1 MDFAIVIVITAVA
14 VVALINFRDWVNRS
28 EAMRVMEHL
37 GQRVLKYR
45 DNPNHPSVP
54 PESWVDRQR
63 ENLPGNVRLGKLRYR
78 ALWID
83 IESTPDEILAYTEKN
98 YRSLLIGRGYVV
110 LKLDGRVE
118 WMGKKEF
125 KTLLAQQQ
133 NPEEIQMLQQ

>member
-1 MDFAIVIVITAVA
+1 MTVMVITAVA
-14 VVALINFRDWVNRS
+14 VVALINFKDWVNRS
-28 EAMRVMEHL
+28 EAMRAMKHL
-37 GQRVLKYR
+37 GQIVLKYR
-45 DNPNHPSVP
+45 DDPNHPSVP

-98 YRSLLIGRGYVV
+98 YRSLLVGRGYVV

-133 NPEEIQMLQQ
+133 GPEEIQMLKQ